1 MKTLTRTLIGCGLLA
16 LAFAAAPRADGQA
29 APADAP
35 LPGSS
40 PVIDVSSPE
49 QALYRIA
56 VPDLGGTAGLG
67 AQGAGVLRSDFALV
81 SLFKVLDPA
90 SFVANLASEGLS
102 ISPPSWQTVGA
113 QGVIKGDVRQV
124 GGSVSLTMHFFEIA
138 RG

>member
-1 MKTLTRTLIGCGLLA
+1 MKTLTRTLVGSGLLA
-16 LAFAAAPRADGQA
+16 LALSIVPRADGQQA

-35 LPGSS
+35 LPGSQ

-67 AQGAGVLRSDFALV
+67 SQGSGVLRSDFALV

-90 SFVANLASEGLS
+90 SFVANLATEGLG
-102 ISPPSWQTVGA
+102 I
-113 QGVIKGDVRQV
+113 
-124 GGSVSLTMHFFEIA
+124 
-138 RG
+138 